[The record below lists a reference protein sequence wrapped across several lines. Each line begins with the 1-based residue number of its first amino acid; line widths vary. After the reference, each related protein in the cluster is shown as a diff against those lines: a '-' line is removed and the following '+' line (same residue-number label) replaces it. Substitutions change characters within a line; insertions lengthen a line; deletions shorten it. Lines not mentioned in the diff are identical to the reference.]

1 MIYHIL
7 SAPAEKDISPDTK
20 YGIKIPISVEEYTS
34 PWNVSEDW
42 KKRSENPETSP
53 VVVARQLSYSIA

>member
-20 YGIKIPISVEEYTS
+20 YGIKIPISVEEYTN
-34 PWNVSEDW
+34 PWNVSED
-42 KKRSENPETSP
+42 
-53 VVVARQLSYSIA
+53 